1 MLSKLIKVIKNIPHG
16 EFKINKNY
24 KSITNSKLNKVGF
37 RNEQELETFIFNQLV
52 YLGYEPKRQ
61 LRFTSNNELERN
73 SIPDIIVEKGNV
85 VFIIELKLHAAHIAD
100 LYQLDRYINN
110 KMLLKKFPNKQII
123 GMLLTGH
130 FDESILNEVRNNLSS
145 LNLYSYTYS
154 NEKINIELNYGNE
167 NIKLFD
173 N

>member
-1 MLSKLIKVIKNIPHG
+1 
-16 EFKINKNY
+16 
-24 KSITNSKLNKVGF
+24 
-37 RNEQELETFIFNQLV
+37 
-52 YLGYEPKRQ
+52 
-61 LRFTSNNELERN
+61 
-73 SIPDIIVEKGNV
+73 
-85 VFIIELKLHAAHIAD
+85 
-100 LYQLDRYINN
+100 
-110 KMLLKKFPNKQII
+110 
-123 GMLLTGH
+123 MLLTGH

>member
-1 MLSKLIKVIKNIPHG
+1 
-16 EFKINKNY
+16 
-24 KSITNSKLNKVGF
+24 
-37 RNEQELETFIFNQLV
+37 
-52 YLGYEPKRQ
+52 
-61 LRFTSNNELERN
+61 
-73 SIPDIIVEKGNV
+73 
-85 VFIIELKLHAAHIAD
+85 
-100 LYQLDRYINN
+100 
-110 KMLLKKFPNKQII
+110 MLLKKFPNKQII